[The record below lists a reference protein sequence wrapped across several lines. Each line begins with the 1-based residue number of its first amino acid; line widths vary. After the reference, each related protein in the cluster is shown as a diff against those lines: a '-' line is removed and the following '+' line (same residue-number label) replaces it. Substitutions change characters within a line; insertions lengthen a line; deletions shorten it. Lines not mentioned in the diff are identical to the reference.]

1 MGQGVL
7 TSGFTR
13 TENVLACEGV
23 PLERIAREVGTPTYV
38 YSAAMVRD
46 RFVRLDEALVDV
58 PHRIHYTLKA
68 NSNAGLLRLLR
79 NLGAGVDVVSGGEL
93 FRALRLGFSGDDI
106 VFGGVGKTEK
116 ELREAVKAGVKLVN
130 AESEAEVRALDR
142 IAGEEGATARVGLR
156 VNPEVTVDSSH
167 RYIKT
172 GERGAKFGIP
182 FDEVLDVARVAASLP
197 NVALHGLD
205 MHIGSQLFRIDP
217 YVDGVERLTGLLDAI
232 RGEGIDT
239 LRYLDIGGGLGV
251 SYSDEVS
258 PDLGRFAQAL
268 VKRVVPTGL
277 TLLME
282 PGRFIVGNAGVL
294 LTRVLYRKHS
304 GGRDF
309 LITDAGMTELIR
321 PSHYDAYHRI
331 ESVRPNG
338 QSMTADVVGPI
349 CESGDFLALGREMDD
364 AAAGD
369 LLAVHDVG
377 AYGYVMASNYNTRPR
392 GAEVLV
398 EGDRFAVVTLRE
410 RYEDLVHLE
419 VGDPDWRTA

>member
-1 MGQGVL
+1 MGEGVL

-13 TENVLACEGV
+13 TEGGLACEGI

-38 YSAAMVRD
+38 YSSAMVRD
-46 RFVRLDEALVDV
+46 RFVRLDEALADV

-68 NSNAGLLRLLR
+68 NSNAGLLRLLKE
-79 NLGAGVDVVSGGEL
+79 LGAGVDVVSGGEL
-93 FRALRLGFSGDDI
+93 FRALRLGFTGDDI
-106 VFGGVGKTEK
+106 VFGGVGKTDK
-116 ELREAVKAGVKLVN
+116 ELREAVQAGVKLVN
-130 AESEAEVRALDR
+130 AESEAEVRALDQL
-142 IAGEEGATARVGLR
+142 AGEEGLTARVGLR

-232 RGEGIDT
+232 RSEGIDT

-258 PDLGRFAQAL
+258 PDLGRFARAL

-364 AAAGD
+364 ATAGD

-398 EGDRFAVVTLRE
+398 EGDRYAVVTLRE

-419 VGDPDWRTA
+419 VVDPDWRTA

>member
-1 MGQGVL
+1 M
-7 TSGFTR
+7 
-13 TENVLACEGV
+13 
-23 PLERIAREVGTPTYV
+23 
-38 YSAAMVRD
+38 
-46 RFVRLDEALVDV
+46 
-58 PHRIHYTLKA
+58 
-68 NSNAGLLRLLR
+68 
-79 NLGAGVDVVSGGEL
+79 
-93 FRALRLGFSGDDI
+93 
-106 VFGGVGKTEK
+106 
-116 ELREAVKAGVKLVN
+116 
-130 AESEAEVRALDR
+130 
-142 IAGEEGATARVGLR
+142 R

-232 RGEGIDT
+232 RSEGIDT

-258 PDLGRFAQAL
+258 PDLGRFARAL

-364 AAAGD
+364 ATAGD

-398 EGDRFAVVTLRE
+398 EGDHYAVVTLRE

-419 VGDPDWRTA
+419 VVDPDWRTA

>member
-1 MGQGVL
+1 
-7 TSGFTR
+7 
-13 TENVLACEGV
+13 
-23 PLERIAREVGTPTYV
+23 
-38 YSAAMVRD
+38 
-46 RFVRLDEALVDV
+46 
-58 PHRIHYTLKA
+58 
-68 NSNAGLLRLLR
+68 
-79 NLGAGVDVVSGGEL
+79 
-93 FRALRLGFSGDDI
+93 
-106 VFGGVGKTEK
+106 
-116 ELREAVKAGVKLVN
+116 
-130 AESEAEVRALDR
+130 
-142 IAGEEGATARVGLR
+142 
-156 VNPEVTVDSSH
+156 
-167 RYIKT
+167 
-172 GERGAKFGIP
+172 
-182 FDEVLDVARVAASLP
+182 
-197 NVALHGLD
+197 
-205 MHIGSQLFRIDP
+205 MHIGSQLFRVDP

-258 PDLGRFAQAL
+258 PDLSRFARAL
-268 VKRVVPTGL
+268 VSRVKPTGL

-282 PGRFIVGNAGVL
+282 PGRFIVGNAGML

-309 LITDAGMTELIR
+309 LVCDAGMTELIR

-331 ESVRPNG
+331 ESVSPNG
-338 QSMTADVVGPI
+338 ASMTADVVGPI

-364 AAAGD
+364 AGAGD

-398 EGDRFAVVTLRE
+398 DGDRFAVVTARE

-419 VGDPDWRTA
+419 AADPDWRTA